1 IDTEQA
7 LKKLTAVTRLSAGI
21 AHELKNPL
29 NAAVIHLEL
38 LKQQLHDSSAADH
51 VAVIAA
57 QMRRL
62 DEVVQGFLR
71 FIRPENLRLE
81 VVSLASL
88 VESIMPIVKAEA
100 DHRHVQVEIDIPS
113 SLPDLR
119 VEDRKSGV

>member
-1 IDTEQA
+1 TTQPARPDGDGHAGDGHADGASA
-7 LKKLTAVTRLSAGI
+7 LDREEAVKKLTAVTRLSAGI

-38 LKQQLHDSSAADH
+38 LKQQLASPAGDSSAADH

-71 FIRPENLRLE
+71 FIRPENLKLE
-81 VVSLASL
+81 PVAV
-88 VESIMPIVKAEA
+88 
-100 DHRHVQVEIDIPS
+100 
-113 SLPDLR
+113 
-119 VEDRKSGV
+119 